1 MLLHG
6 CLSLPGRAGKRAPAS
21 RKLQDVYPRREIPP
35 LPLRERCHG
44 AAAEVLFFGGKFG
57 IKQGMRGELV
67 IKIGLGVSV
76 RVDGKPRLKCVDCT
90 SYPPPPMN
98 EPSAPVVSSERRL
111 SPRMIS
117 VNSMRNV
124 SRGLRV
130 KVARFLAPES
140 GGKEACWSGRR
151 SVCPHRRRRVGERV
165 AARFT

>member
-21 RKLQDVYPRREIPP
+21 RKLQDVCPRREIPP

-76 RVDGKPRLKCVDCT
+76 RVDGKPRLKCVDCLF
-90 SYPPPPMN
+90 PPPHTHN
-98 EPSAPVVSSERRL
+98 L
-111 SPRMIS
+111 I
-117 VNSMRNV
+117 
-124 SRGLRV
+124 
-130 KVARFLAPES
+130 KVCAHGTSGAVES
-140 GGKEACWSGRR
+140 
-151 SVCPHRRRRVGERV
+151 
-165 AARFT
+165 